1 MAKAMIESDPNSP
14 NLQLPM
20 VVERNERLVRR
31 RFWGKLRRVAG
42 HLPMAR
48 ELVATYFCA
57 LDPATP
63 PHVKAVLLGALAYFV
78 IPTDMVPDF
87 LAGLGFV
94 DDATVLSTAVGT
106 VAPHIK
112 PRHKRRADAV
122 LAGPGDGIA
131 AAEDGTAEG

>member
-1 MAKAMIESDPNSP
+1 MTKAMIESDPNSP
-14 NLQLPM
+14 ALQLPA
-20 VVERNERLVRR
+20 VVEHNERTVRR

-42 HLPMAR
+42 HLPLAR
-48 ELVATYFCA
+48 ELVASYYCA

-87 LAGLGFV
+87 LAGFGFV

-122 LAGPGDGIA
+122 LARNTDETA
-131 AAEDGTAEG
+131 AAEDGSAG